1 MCPNG
6 TQTPCWPGHC
16 SEYIIKITFCFPLQ
30 FGIVG
35 LLLIALITDHCCHL
49 IVKCKRYIIHKVCQE
64 MKLLGSG
71 TDRDVR
77 QLESQLG
84 RHMEYGDIG
93 QYALGKAGIIIVNSC
108 LVITQLGFCISYFVM
123 IGNTAYKMFPVHHVI
138 DNRTAGNGTYQYPL
152 VEGDE
157 VTVTVSP
164 YSNLTNGSTVTTHTV
179 STSPP
184 LELLVLIPLPL
195 FIVFAY
201 IRNIRA
207 MGGISILANCAL
219 FIGFFTMVAY
229 MIQGRWHI

>member
-1 MCPNG
+1 
-6 TQTPCWPGHC
+6 
-16 SEYIIKITFCFPLQ
+16 
-30 FGIVG
+30 
-35 LLLIALITDHCCHL
+35 
-49 IVKCKRYIIHKVCQE
+49 
-64 MKLLGSG
+64 
-71 TDRDVR
+71 
-77 QLESQLG
+77 
-84 RHMEYGDIG
+84 
-93 QYALGKAGIIIVNSC
+93 
-108 LVITQLGFCISYFVM
+108 M

-138 DNRTAGNGTYQYPL
+138 DNRTADNGTYQYPQ

-164 YSNLTNGSTVTTHTV
+164 YSNLTNGSTVTTHMV
-179 STSPP
+179 STAPP

-229 MIQGRWHI
+229 MIQGRWHL